1 MARWGWR
8 RGSSCGGILLLR
20 GLLAPLGVLPPG
32 TPSPTRPLSVL
43 AHTPSEALG
52 DVPECSLAEPLR
64 SS

>member
-1 MARWGWR
+1 MGVEE
-8 RGSSCGGILLLR
+8 GLLLR
-20 GLLAPLGVLPPG
+20 GHFASQGAAGSSGGLA
-32 TPSPTRPLSVL
+32 SWDRFPTRPLSVL